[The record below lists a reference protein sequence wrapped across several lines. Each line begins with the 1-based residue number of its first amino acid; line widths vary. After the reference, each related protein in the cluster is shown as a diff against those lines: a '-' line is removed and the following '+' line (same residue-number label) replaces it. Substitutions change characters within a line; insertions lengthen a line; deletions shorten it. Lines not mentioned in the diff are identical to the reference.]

1 MNNEVV
7 INEITD
13 IEVIKSRIYEIRGQ
27 FVILDCDLAKFYDV
41 STMYLR
47 KIVERNSRRFPN
59 DFMFSLTS
67 EEHKSVKALKEAV
80 AVLSQKKKTPSPKRN
95 GKVLPIVFTE
105 HGALTLANLLRKPLA
120 ASMGVAITRA
130 FINLR
135 DTRSGLQSV
144 RQKIEDL
151 SNKVAA
157 LNNNFEDALNVE
169 SFDIDTHMQVGRIND
184 AVCQLQQ
191 EIDN

>member
-7 INEITD
+7 INANTD
-13 IEVIKSRIYEIRGQ
+13 IEIIKNRIYEIRGQ
-27 FVILDCDLAKFYDV
+27 FVILDYDLAKFYDV
-41 STMYLR
+41 SIGYLH
-47 KIVERNSRRFPN
+47 KIIDRNSNRFPN
-59 DFMFSLTS
+59 NFMFTLTAD
-67 EEHKSVKALKEAV
+67 ELKSVKSLTRVVEM
-80 AVLSQKKKTPSPKRN
+80 LSQKKITPSQKRYGN
-95 GKVLPIVFTE
+95 ALPFAFTE
-105 HGALTLANLLRKPLA
+105 HGALTLATLLRKPIA
-120 ASMGVAITRA
+120 APMGVAITRA
-130 FINLR
+130 FISVR
-135 DTRSGLQSV
+135 DTRSGLQSI

-157 LNNNFEDALNVE
+157 LNNNFEEALNVE

>member
-1 MNNEVV
+1 MANPNIPEESNV
-7 INEITD
+7 EF
-13 IEVIKSRIYEIRGQ
+13 IKNHIYEIRGQ

-47 KIVERNSRRFPN
+47 KIVERNSKRFPN
-59 DFMFSLTS
+59 DFMFTLTA
-67 EEHKSVKALKEAV
+67 EEHKSVKKITEV
-80 AVLSQKKKTPSPKRN
+80 VSVLSQKKKTSAPKRN
-95 GKVLPIVFTE
+95 GELLPIVFTE
-105 HGALTLANLLRKPLA
+105 HGALTLAILLRKPLA
-120 ASMGVAITRA
+120 APMGVAITRA

-157 LNNNFEDALNVE
+157 LNNNFEEALNVE

-191 EIDN
+191 EIDK